1 MEMVAQRSA
10 GYTMPTKE
18 LCDLV
23 SLEGLHAYFKAHK
36 GQATV
41 TEESEFSATKAR
53 GKGTVGQSSVNEVK
67 RRFARFDELGHG
79 RQSKMATLSQL
90 LVRSHRRVS
99 LTQTRTLLRR
109 RSGSASARP

>member
-1 MEMVAQRSA
+1 MALKAACTQWAKEGGDDAAFGSPVFWAIGLVMEMVAQRSA

-53 GKGTVGQSSVNEVK
+53 GKGTM
-67 RRFARFDELGHG
+67 HG
-79 RQSKMATLSQL
+79 AVLRQRGEAALC
-90 LVRSHRRVS
+90 S
-99 LTQTRTLLRR
+99 L
-109 RSGSASARP
+109 